1 VTELLDR
8 DKKVSSSPNV
18 TAPLLPG
25 ATLGIVGGGQL
36 GRMMAL
42 EARRMGYRVAVLDPD
57 PAGPA
62 AQVADMAIGARFDDA
77 DAARQLA
84 RHCQVVTLDLEHVPA
99 AVVREVERICPV
111 RPSASVMA
119 TVQDRL
125 VQRQFL
131 ARYGLPQ
138 VRFAPVGAPSDLP
151 NAARTVGFPCVLKTR
166 TQGYDGKG
174 QARATVPGELE
185 EAFAAIGARP
195 AVMEEFVDFEREI
208 SVLVAR
214 ATTGEIAF
222 YPIPENLHR
231 RHILFLSRVPA
242 ALPDSTVREAHE
254 IGAAIAEHLGHVGML
269 AVELFLTKDG
279 RLLVNEI
286 APRTHNSGHYTF
298 GASATSQFEQHVRA
312 VCGLPLGDTRLL
324 SPAAMLN
331 LLGDLWASG
340 EPDWSVVFRH
350 PEARLHLYGKKR
362 ASPGRKMGH
371 VLVLH
376 TDVER
381 AVELASEIAAA
392 LERGVGLSSLTRY
405 DGE

>member
-8 DKKVSSSPNV
+8 DNRTSSTLNV
-18 TAPLLPG
+18 THCLLPG
-25 ATLGIVGGGQL
+25 ATIGIVGGGQL

-42 EARRMGYRVAVLDPD
+42 AARRMGYRVAVLDPD
-57 PAGPA
+57 PSGPA
-62 AQVADMAIGARFDDA
+62 GQVADIAIGARFDDA
-77 DAARQLA
+77 EAALRLARQ
-84 RHCQVVTLDLEHVPA
+84 CQVVTLDLEHVPA
-99 AVVREVERICPV
+99 SVIGEVERICPV
-111 RPSASVMA
+111 RPSSSVMA

-125 VQRQFL
+125 AQRQFL

-138 VRFAPVGAPSDLP
+138 VRFAPVDAPSDLP
-151 NAARTVGFPCVLKTR
+151 NAVRTVGFPCVLKTR

-185 EAFAAIGARP
+185 EAFATIGARP
-195 AVMEEFVDFEREI
+195 AVMEEWVDFQREV
-208 SVLVAR
+208 SVLLAR
-214 ATTGEIAF
+214 ATSGEIVF

-231 RHILFLSRVPA
+231 RHILFLSRAPA
-242 ALPDSTVREAHE
+242 ALPDSTVRKAQE
-254 IGAAIAEHLGHVGML
+254 IGAAIAEHLGHVGVL
-269 AVELFLTKDG
+269 AVELFVTDDG
-279 RLLVNEI
+279 QLLVNEI

-298 GASATSQFEQHVRA
+298 GASATSQFEQHLRA

-331 LLGDLWASG
+331 LLGDLWAAG
-340 EPDWSVVFRH
+340 EPDWSVVFRY

-376 TDVER
+376 PEVER
-381 AVELASEIAAA
+381 AVGIASEIATA
-392 LERGVGLSSLTRY
+392 LEEGVGLSSLTRY